1 MPGTIPRKR
10 LTEAAHMA
18 HNEKKERGLLLM
30 DTTLEQ
36 EKKLNGA
43 TEQDLLRELLEQQ
56 KKSTRR
62 GWITVGVLA
71 VLTAAMLVALAVLV
85 PTLLRTLN
93 QAYDTLKDTQTVV
106 LQAKDT
112 MDTVD
117 SLAEQAQKS
126 FGAVEDLSK
135 QASASLSSIDTMVG
149 NVDALVVENTQALS
163 NAIEKLNT
171 IDLEK
176 LNQSI
181 DDLNAVVT
189 PLLKLFGRG

>member
-1 MPGTIPRKR
+1 
-10 LTEAAHMA
+10 
-18 HNEKKERGLLLM
+18 M